1 MSLKEFIYPRI
12 NCEQQVLD
20 KRMRIIIWILDMK
33 SIDNNRSWSNIISP
47 LPCETVK
54 AIDHR
59 SMPTAISTQ
68 WPPACLTSA
77 SGRGDLDSNSA
88 AISSISLNKYSRH
101 PVKIAFSSQHRR
113 HASPTILST
122 GQVRPGAFQEAGFVL
137 NFVSLSPAA
146 PWSLSEFVATTRHSY
161 LAPSFTYG
169 SPLHNLERS
178 SLL

>member
-12 NCEQQVLD
+12 NYEQQVLD

-54 AIDHR
+54 TIDHR

-77 SGRGDLDSNSA
+77 SGRGNLDSNSA

-169 SPLHNLERS
+169 SPLHNRS